1 MYTMGNQFSLSTYH
15 FEDIQKQIQNNDP
28 NVIILNTMDKSQQ
41 QCLICGTLSIED
53 EIEKINMLM
62 KKRQNATII
71 IYGKNHC
78 DQTVYKKYIQLSK
91 THHLKCFMYMGG
103 LFEWLLLQ
111 EIYGCELFP
120 THGNEFDL
128 LKYR

>member
-15 FEDIQKQIQNNDP
+15 FEDIQKQIQNKNPD
-28 NVIILNTMDKSQQ
+28 VILINTLEESQQ

-53 EIEKINMLM
+53 EIKKMNMLM
-62 KKRQNATII
+62 KKRQNATVI

-78 DQTVYKKYIQLSK
+78 DSTVYKKYSQLRK
-91 THHLKCFMYMGG
+91 TTHLKCFMYMGG

-111 EIYGCELFP
+111 EIYGHELFP
-120 THGNEFDL
+120 TCGNEHDL